1 VPQVPQQF
9 QVLVFPQPMSNGVDG
24 QRQGALFEFRVDS
37 GNSKRGDSLLSS
49 SLRHAA
55 VACLA
60 VIVLS
65 GASQASGQTTTR
77 AEVLLKKMT
86 LDEKLGQL
94 VQRAGGRS
102 KSLNSRLDD
111 AELAR
116 VRAGA
121 VGSYLHVAGAAPLA
135 KLQKV
140 AVEESRLGIPL
151 LFAMDVVHGYRTIFP
166 VPLAMAATW
175 APESEERAA
184 RIAADEATA
193 AGLHWTFAPM
203 VDIARDPRWGRIV
216 EGAGEDPY
224 LGARMAVA
232 QVNGFQGGN
241 SLRPGSLMATA
252 KHFGA
257 YGAAI
262 GGRDYNT
269 ADLSERT
276 LQEVYLPPFYAAAR
290 AGAGS
295 FMAAFNDIAGV
306 PTTANKELLRGELRE
321 RWGWQGLLVSDWG
334 AIGELT
340 NHGVAA
346 DRAAAAGLALDAS
359 VDMDM
364 VGGVYAE
371 DLKDA
376 VAKDP
381 ARLKQL
387 DEAVLRILRVKEQL
401 GLFDNPMQY
410 GDPEREPHE
419 LLAPEHREAARA
431 IARQSIVLLKNNK
444 LLPLNPAKLRSI
456 AVIGALATDGLS
468 ALGSWRAQGKV
479 EDVVTILEGITTAA
493 PRTLKIVSATGAAP
507 GNPDLS
513 GIQAAVRAAKSAD
526 VTILVIGEDY
536 DLSGESRSRSN
547 LELPPSQLELAK
559 QVLTVGKPVVVV
571 LANGRPL
578 AIPELAERAPVILET
593 WMLGVEAGNAVADVL
608 FGKYSP
614 AGRLPAAFPRVTGAV
629 PFNYAA
635 NASGRPADPDLTKDT
650 VRYHD
655 LPITPLFPFGHGLSY
670 SEFRYSDLTQ
680 SVQSVGPGERVEI
693 SIAVQNT
700 GGVASDE
707 VVQLYVRDPV
717 ATIARP
723 VLELRGFKRIELAAG
738 AAKRVTFS
746 LTPDQLAFW
755 SPRGQW
761 LIEAGRIDFWIGAS
775 SADLRANGS
784 FDITKTHMGTAPAA
798 ALPTRVTVS
807 NN

>member
-1 VPQVPQQF
+1 VSRP
-9 QVLVFPQPMSNGVDG
+9 
-24 QRQGALFEFRVDS
+24 
-37 GNSKRGDSLLSS
+37 
-49 SLRHAA
+49 
-55 VACLA
+55 
-60 VIVLS
+60 
-65 GASQASGQTTTR
+65 
-77 AEVLLKKMT
+77 EVLLKKMT
-86 LDEKLGQL
+86 LDEKVGQL

-111 AELAR
+111 AELER
-116 VRAGA
+116 VRAGT

-166 VPLAMAATW
+166 VPLALAATW
-175 APESEERAA
+175 APEAEERAA
-184 RIAADEATA
+184 RVAADEATS

-203 VDIARDPRWGRIV
+203 IDIARDPRWGRIV

-232 QVNGFQGGN
+232 QVAGFQGGN
-241 SLRPGSLMATA
+241 TLRPGSLMATA

-290 AGAGS
+290 AGSAS
-295 FMAAFNDIAGV
+295 FMVAFNDIAGV
-306 PTTANKELLRGELRE
+306 PTTSNRELLRGTLRGT
-321 RWGWQGLLVSDWG
+321 WGWQGLMVSDWG
-334 AIGELT
+334 SIGELL

-346 DRAAAAGLALDAS
+346 DRAAAGVLALDAS

-371 DLKDA
+371 DLKA
-376 VAKDP
+376 AIAQDP
-381 ARLKQL
+381 ARLKLL

-401 GLFDNPMQY
+401 GLFDKPMQY
-410 GDPEREPHE
+410 HDTEREARE

-431 IARQSIVLLKNNK
+431 IARQSMVLLKNEGK
-444 LLPLNPAKLRSI
+444 LLPLDVSKLRSI
-456 AVIGALATDGLS
+456 AVIGALTTDGMS
-468 ALGSWRAQGKV
+468 SLGSWRAQGKA
-479 EDVVTILEGITTAA
+479 EDVVTVLKGITAAA
-493 PRTLKIVSATGAAP
+493 PRLKITSAP
-507 GNPDLS
+507 GADPRNLDLS
-513 GIQAAVRAAKSAD
+513 GIPAAIKLVKAAD
-526 VTILVIGEDY
+526 LTILMIGEDY
-536 DLSGESRSRSN
+536 DMSGEARSRST
-547 LELPPSQLELAK
+547 LDLPSSQIELAR
-559 QVLTVGKPVVVV
+559 QVLATGKPVVVL

-578 AIPELAERAPVILET
+578 AIPELADKAHAILET

-614 AGRLPAAFPRVTGAV
+614 AGRLPAAFPRTSAAV
-629 PFNYAA
+629 PFNYSA
-635 NASGRPADPDLTKDT
+635 NPTGRPADPDLTKDT

-655 LPITPLFPFGHGLSY
+655 LPITPLYPFGHGLSY
-670 SEFRYSDLTQ
+670 SEFRYDDLTQ
-680 SVQSVGPGERVEI
+680 SVTSVGPGERIDI
-693 SIAVQNT
+693 SISVENT

-707 VVQLYVRDPV
+707 VVQLYIRDPV
-717 ATIARP
+717 ATISRP
-723 VLELRGFKRIELAAG
+723 VLELRGFKRIELGAG
-738 AAKRVTFS
+738 QRKRVTFS
-746 LTPDQLAFW
+746 LTPEQFAFW

-775 SADLRANGS
+775 SADLRAQGS
-784 FDITKTHMGTAPAA
+784 FEISKTHLGTAPAA
-798 ALPTRVTVS
+798 ALPTRVIVS
-807 NN
+807 N

>member
-1 VPQVPQQF
+1 
-9 QVLVFPQPMSNGVDG
+9 
-24 QRQGALFEFRVDS
+24 
-37 GNSKRGDSLLSS
+37 
-49 SLRHAA
+49 LRHTA
-55 VACLA
+55 VACLTVA
-60 VIVLS
+60 LWF
-65 GASQASGQTTTR
+65 GASLANAQTASRPET
-77 AEVLLKKMT
+77 LLRKMT

-111 AELAR
+111 AELER

-140 AVEESRLGIPL
+140 AVEESRLGVPL

-166 VPLAMAATW
+166 VPLALAATW
-175 APESEERAA
+175 APESSERAA
-184 RIAADEATA
+184 RVAADEATS

-203 VDIARDPRWGRIV
+203 IDIARDPRWGRIV
-216 EGAGEDPY
+216 EGAGEDPF

-241 SLRPGSLMATA
+241 TLRPGSLMATA

-257 YGAAI
+257 YGAGI
-262 GGRDYNT
+262 GGRDYNS
-269 ADLSERT
+269 ADVSERT

-290 AGAGS
+290 AGSGS

-306 PTTANKELLRGELRE
+306 PTTANKDLLRGVLRE

-334 AIGELT
+334 AIGELL

-346 DRAAAAGLALDAS
+346 DRATAATLALDAS

-364 VGGVYAE
+364 VGGVFAE
-371 DLKDA
+371 DLKAA

-381 ARLKQL
+381 ARLKEL
-387 DEAVLRILRVKEQL
+387 DEAVLRILKVKEQL
-401 GLFDNPMQY
+401 GLFDTPMMY
-410 GDPEREPHE
+410 HDTEREARE

-431 IARQSIVLLKNNK
+431 IARQSLVLLKNQGK
-444 LLPLNPAKLRSI
+444 LLPLDPQKLKSI
-456 AVIGALATDGLS
+456 AVIGALANDGLS
-468 ALGSWRAQGKV
+468 ALGSWRAQGKAD
-479 EDVVTILEGITTAA
+479 DVVTFLKGISAA
-493 PRTLKIVSATGAAP
+493 VPPAVKVTFAP
-507 GNPDLS
+507 GANPRSPDLS
-513 GIQAAVRAAKSAD
+513 GIPAAVKAAKSAD
-526 VTILVIGEDY
+526 VTVLVIGEDY
-536 DLSGESRSRSN
+536 DLSGESRSRSD
-547 LELPPSQLELAK
+547 LELPASQLELARR
-559 QVLTVGKPVVVV
+559 VLATGKPVVVV

-578 AIPELAERAPVILET
+578 ALPWLAENAPAILEA
-593 WMLGVEAGNAVADVL
+593 WMLGVEGGNAVADVL

-635 NASGRPADPDLTKDT
+635 NPSGRPADPDLSKDT

-655 LPITPLFPFGHGLSY
+655 LPITPLYAFGHGLSY
-670 SEFRYSDLTQ
+670 SEFRYGDLAQ
-680 SVQSVGPGERVEI
+680 NVKEIGPGERIDI
-693 SIAVQNT
+693 SITVENT

-707 VVQLYVRDPV
+707 VVQLYCRDPV
-717 ATIARP
+717 ASIARP
-723 VLELRGFKRIELAAG
+723 VLELRGFKRVELAAG
-738 AAKRVTFS
+738 ARKRITFS
-746 LTPDQLAFW
+746 LTPEQFAFW

-761 LIEAGRIDFWIGAS
+761 LIESGRIDYWIGAS

-784 FDITKTHMGTAPAA
+784 FEITKTHTGSAPAA

-807 NN
+807 GIN

>member
-1 VPQVPQQF
+1 MDNP
-9 QVLVFPQPMSNGVDG
+9 
-24 QRQGALFEFRVDS
+24 
-37 GNSKRGDSLLSS
+37 
-49 SLRHAA
+49 RHIV
-55 VACLA
+55 VACLGVAFLSCAGHA
-60 VIVLS
+60 V
-65 GASQASGQTTTR
+65 AQAQSR
-77 AEVLLKKMT
+77 PEALLKKMT

-102 KSLNSRLDD
+102 KALNSKLDD
-111 AELAR
+111 TELDR
-116 VRAGA
+116 VRAGQ
-121 VGSYLHVAGAAPLA
+121 VGSYLHVAGAEPLA

-166 VPLAMAATW
+166 VPLALAATW
-175 APESEERAA
+175 APESYERAA
-184 RIAADEATA
+184 RVAADEATS

-203 VDIARDPRWGRIV
+203 IDIARDPRWGRIV

-224 LGARMAVA
+224 LGSRMAVA
-232 QVNGFQGGN
+232 QVNGYQGGN
-241 SLRPGSLMATA
+241 RLRPGSLMATA

-262 GGRDYNT
+262 GGRDYNS
-269 ADLSERT
+269 ADVSERT

-306 PTTANKELLRGELRE
+306 PTTANKDLLRGLLRE

-334 AIGELT
+334 AVGELI

-346 DRAAAAGLALDAS
+346 DRAAAATLALDAS

-364 VGGVYAE
+364 VGGVFAD
-371 DLKDA
+371 DLKDV
-376 VAKDP
+376 VAKDS

-401 GLFDNPMQY
+401 GLFDKPLQY
-410 GDPEREPHE
+410 NDPEREARE

-431 IARQSIVLLKNNK
+431 IARQSMVLLKNDGK
-444 LLPLNPAKLRSI
+444 LLPLNADRLRSV
-456 AVIGALATDGLS
+456 AVIGALADDGLS
-468 ALGSWRAQGKV
+468 ALGSWRAQGKA
-479 EDVVTILEGITTAA
+479 EEVVTILKGIVAAA
-493 PRTLKIVSATGAAP
+493 PRTLKVSFAP
-507 GNPDLS
+507 GTDPRTADLA
-513 GIQAAVRAAKSAD
+513 GIAAALKLVKSAD
-526 VTILVIGEDY
+526 VTVLVIGEDY
-536 DLSGESRSRSN
+536 DLSGESRSRSD
-547 LELPPSQLELAK
+547 LELPASQLELARR
-559 QVLTVGKPVVVV
+559 VLATGKPVVVV

-578 AIPELAERAPVILET
+578 ALSWLADNAPVILES
-593 WMLGVEAGNAVADVL
+593 WMLGVESGNAVADVL

-635 NASGRPADPDLTKDT
+635 NPTGRPADADLKKDT

-655 LPITPLFPFGHGLSY
+655 LPITPQFAFGHGLSY
-670 SEFRYSDLTQ
+670 SQFRYSDLAQSTQ
-680 SVQSVGPGERVEI
+680 AMGPGERIDI
-693 SIAVQNT
+693 SITVENT
-700 GGVASDE
+700 GDVASDE

-717 ATIARP
+717 ATVARP
-723 VLELRGFKRIELAAG
+723 VLELRGFKRVELAAG
-738 AAKRVTFS
+738 SRKRITFS
-746 LTPDQLAFW
+746 LTPEQFAFW

-761 LIEAGRIDFWIGAS
+761 LIEAGRIDFWVGAS

-784 FDITKTHMGTAPAA
+784 FEITKTHTGTAPAA
-798 ALPTRVTVS
+798 ALPTRVIVS
-807 NN
+807 SN

>member
-1 VPQVPQQF
+1 
-9 QVLVFPQPMSNGVDG
+9 
-24 QRQGALFEFRVDS
+24 
-37 GNSKRGDSLLSS
+37 
-49 SLRHAA
+49 
-55 VACLA
+55 VACLVVA
-60 VIVLS
+60 VLS
-65 GASQASGQTTTR
+65 CTGLAWAQAPSRPET
-77 AEVLLKKMT
+77 LLKKMT

-102 KSLNSRLDD
+102 KALNSRLDD
-111 AELAR
+111 SELAR

-140 AVEESRLGIPL
+140 AIEESRLGIPL

-175 APESEERAA
+175 APESSERAA
-184 RIAADEATA
+184 RVAADEATS

-203 VDIARDPRWGRIV
+203 IDIARDPRWGRIV

-257 YGAAI
+257 YGAGI
-262 GGRDYNT
+262 GGRDYNS

-306 PTTANKELLRGELRE
+306 PTTGNKDLLRGVLRE

-334 AIGELT
+334 AIGELL

-346 DRAAAAGLALDAS
+346 DRAGAATLALDAS

-364 VGGVYAE
+364 VGGVFAE
-371 DLKDA
+371 DLGA
-376 VAKDP
+376 AITKDP
-381 ARLKQL
+381 VRLKEL
-387 DEAVLRILRVKEQL
+387 DEAVLRILHVKEQL
-401 GLFDNPMQY
+401 GLFDTPMAY
-410 GDPEREPHE
+410 HDPEREARE

-431 IARQSIVLLKNNK
+431 IARQSLVLLKNDAK
-444 LLPLNPAKLRSI
+444 LLPLDAQKLKSI
-456 AVIGALATDGLS
+456 AVIGALANDGLS
-468 ALGSWRAQGKV
+468 ALGSWRAQGKAD
-479 EDVVTILEGITTAA
+479 DVVTMLAGITAAA
-493 PRTLKIVSATGAAP
+493 PELKVSFVPGADPRSA
-507 GNPDLS
+507 DLS
-513 GIQAAVRAAKSAD
+513 GITAAVKAVRSAD
-526 VTILVIGEDY
+526 VTVLVIGEDF
-536 DLSGESRSRSN
+536 DLSGEARSRSD
-547 LELPPSQLELAK
+547 LELPASQLELARR
-559 QVLTVGKPVVVV
+559 VLAAGKPVVVV

-578 AIPELAERAPVILET
+578 ALSWLAENASTILES
-593 WMLGVEAGNAVADVL
+593 WMLGVEGGHALAEVL

-629 PFNYAA
+629 PFNYAE
-635 NASGRPADPDLTKDT
+635 NATGRPANADLTKDT

-655 LPITPLFPFGHGLSY
+655 LPITPLYPFGFGLSY
-670 SEFRYSDLTQ
+670 SEFRYGDLAQ
-680 SVQSVGPGERVEI
+680 SVPEIGPGERIDVSITVE
-693 SIAVQNT
+693 NT

-707 VVQLYVRDPV
+707 VVQLYCRDPLASV
-717 ATIARP
+717 ARP
-723 VLELRGFKRIELAAG
+723 VLELRGFKRIELPAG
-738 AAKRVTFS
+738 ARKRITFS
-746 LTPDQLAFW
+746 LTPEQFAFW

-761 LIEAGRIDFWIGAS
+761 LIESGRIDFWIGAS
-775 SADLRANGS
+775 SADLRAAGS
-784 FDITKTHMGTAPAA
+784 FEITKTHAGSAPAA